1 MVKFTAHNSP
11 MVCAAQIWS
20 TKLHH
25 WANRWLTCCDFKGGY
40 RCPANDCYHV
50 LSAGLFLPV
59 DGLVRQCAELLD
71 VLCTVFGSI
80 LIDGI
85 AGQYR
90 WKNRNTSTNRPSPTC
105 QSSRRASR
113 PERWDAIVCEPCRE
127 AAQVHELEAMKSHVE
142 LAAGHLL
149 QALKCAAKLAES
161 QPTAPNTAR
170 QEILLCAWR
179 SLCGYQE
186 DIRCISTGSCN
197 WQRKTSAVA

>member
-1 MVKFTAHNSP
+1 VAVPKLLYGRKDNKVVKFTAHNSP

-25 WANRWLTCCDFKGGY
+25 WAN
-40 RCPANDCYHV
+40 
-50 LSAGLFLPV
+50 
-59 DGLVRQCAELLD
+59 
-71 VLCTVFGSI
+71 
-80 LIDGI
+80 
-85 AGQYR
+85 
-90 WKNRNTSTNRPSPTC
+90 
-105 QSSRRASR
+105 
-113 PERWDAIVCEPCRE
+113 RWDAIVCEPCRE